1 MTTIVTPY
9 LETHGLGMRFEQ
21 ALALESIDLSVG
33 AGQFILLT
41 GPNGGGK
48 TTLVRLLLGLLQP
61 TQGRI
66 ERMPRLLM
74 GYLPQY
80 QRMDRQFPIS
90 VEEVV
95 QSGLL
100 SRTGLLGRLSAEQR
114 EHVRAV
120 LHELALAEL
129 KDRPISALSGGQ
141 LQRVLFARAV
151 VARPHVLFLDEP
163 DTYLDHT
170 FQTQLTHLLE
180 HYAKRCTIVLVTHN
194 PHGIERLATDIYRVD
209 TQLYGVDRID
219 LCHHHSG
226 HVEGRC

>member
-1 MTTIVTPY
+1 MPTASPY
-9 LETHGLGMRFEQ
+9 LTTHALGMRFAQ
-21 ALALESIDLSVG
+21 TPVLQGIDLRIG
-33 AGQFILLT
+33 AGQFVLLT

-61 TQGRI
+61 TEGRI
-66 ERMPRLLM
+66 ARMPQLLT

-95 QSGLL
+95 QSGWL
-100 SRTGLLGRLSAEQR
+100 SRTGLWGRLSADQ
-114 EHVRAV
+114 HAHTQAV
-120 LHELALAEL
+120 LHELALADL

-151 VARPHVLFLDEP
+151 VAQPHVLFLDEP

-170 FQTQLTHLLE
+170 FQAHLTHLLE
-180 HYAKRCTIVLVTHN
+180 TYAKRCTIVLVTHN

-209 TQLYGVDRID
+209 TQLHSVDRAD
-219 LCHHHSG
+219 LCHHHAG